1 MKRIKALL
9 AAALAAAVLVACIGI
24 SASAAAIN
32 PTESSSLTIC
42 YKHNG
47 QALEGISV
55 RSYRVAE
62 VFEDGTFALCGD
74 FADYP
79 INIYG
84 ITSQAEWRGVTS
96 ALASYA
102 VADSISPTCSAVTD
116 ENGMAQMA
124 DILPGMY
131 LTLSVRVENDSEVII
146 FESFLTVIPATDEN
160 MEHNYNVTAYP
171 KCEEYIPKPDPIEYK
186 VVKQWQ
192 DNGFEEKR
200 PEFVEVDVLRNG
212 ELQYTQRLDASN
224 NWSFSW
230 TAQDDGSE
238 WQAVERSIPE
248 EYTVSIVKNGNI
260 ITITNIR
267 STPDNPPPTGDT
279 TVIWHY
285 VLILCLS
292 GAAIIVIAAWRK
304 RAE

>member
-9 AAALAAAVLVACIGI
+9 AAALVAIILVACIGI
-24 SASAAAIN
+24 SASATAVN
-32 PTESSSLTIC
+32 PTESSSLTIR
-42 YKHNG
+42 YKHG
-47 QALEGISV
+47 DQLLEGISV
-55 RSYRVAE
+55 ISYRVAE
-62 VFEDGTFALCGD
+62 AFEDGTFALCGE

-116 ENGMAQMA
+116 ENGIAQMT

-131 LTLSVRVENDSEVII
+131 LTLSVRVETDREVII
-146 FESFLTVIPATDEN
+146 FESFLTVIPGMDEN
-160 MEHNYNVTAYP
+160 EEHNYNVTAYP
-171 KCEEYIPKPDPIEYK
+171 KCEEYIPKPDPIEHK

-192 DNGFEEKR
+192 DNGYEENR
-200 PEFVEVDVLRNG
+200 PEYVEVDILRNG
-212 ELQYTQRLDASN
+212 ELQYTEKLNAAN

-248 EYTVSIVKNGNI
+248 GYTVSIVSNGSI

-292 GAAIIVIAAWRK
+292 GAAIIIIAAWRK